1 MVANILKI
9 DPYIISCEKFK
20 FEDDYR
26 IVPTKIVI
34 SHETFDYLALKLDAV
49 SVDSNGKDMLFGM
62 YIEIQG
68 SLGFGEFYLK

>member
-9 DPYIISCEKFK
+9 DPFIISFEKLKFK
-20 FEDDYR
+20 DDYR
-26 IVPTKIVI
+26 LKLTKIVI

-62 YIEIQG
+62 EIEIQC